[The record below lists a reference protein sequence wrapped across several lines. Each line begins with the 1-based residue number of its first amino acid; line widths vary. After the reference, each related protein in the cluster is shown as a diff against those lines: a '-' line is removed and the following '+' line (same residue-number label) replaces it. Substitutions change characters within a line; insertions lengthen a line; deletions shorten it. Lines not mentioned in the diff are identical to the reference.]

1 MRGPG
6 LGRGG
11 HINFSASIS
20 LHHLPDDVY
29 AHAVGVFSEQELV
42 DLNLTIMSINSWNR
56 LAIAFR
62 YQPDRE

>member
-1 MRGPG
+1 MPHEFGQFRSPISGFG
-6 LGRGG
+6 L
-11 HINFSASIS
+11 IS
-20 LHHLPDDVY
+20 LRHLPDDVY
-29 AHAVGVFSEQELV
+29 ALAVGVFSEQELV

>member
-1 MRGPG
+1 
-6 LGRGG
+6 
-11 HINFSASIS
+11 
-20 LHHLPDDVY
+20 
-29 AHAVGVFSEQELV
+29 VGVFSEQELV